1 MSKEWSTV
9 EEAAPALGMS
19 KQGMYDAI
27 RKGQFPQ
34 ESVLRIGKRIRINLK
49 ALNANVKHVGGDEMR
64 EERKAYLTSKGSEGA
79 K

>member
-1 MSKEWSTV
+1 MTKEWSTV

-27 RKGQFPQ
+27 RKGQLPQ

-49 ALNANVKHVGGDEMR
+49 ALNANGRQSEFDEARGGI
-64 EERKAYLTSKGSEGA
+64 TSNLSPEGSRR
-79 K
+79 